1 MNQPAAKGWCPGA
14 LRPMMSGDGLLVR
27 VRPRLG
33 RLAADQVDALCKAA
47 DAHGSGL
54 MDLTNRGN
62 IQIRGVAPDSYDQLL
77 ACLAG
82 AGLVDFSFVHESRDN
97 IIVAPL
103 WQHGDDTWRIATE
116 LGGRLHELPELP
128 EKFGFALDAGGAP
141 VLSTASADIR
151 VEKGVSSSL
160 IVRADGVARG
170 ERTTREDAVNRIID
184 LCHWFVETGGAA
196 SKRMASH
203 TAQLSLSGRSGHEPP
218 LETGP
223 ALLPGPSPIGPV
235 YGVPFGTMPAT
246 ILAKLVRA
254 SAAVAL
260 RTTPWRSFI
269 LEGGQPTASD
279 AFSSDPSDPMQQVAA
294 CPGAPFC
301 SSSTVDTRALARELS
316 GVVKGSFH
324 VSGCTKGCAR
334 PPPAPITVVGRDG
347 RFDIVRNGCAW
358 DAAETT
364 GLDATEVVSQLGA
377 S

>member
-1 MNQPAAKGWCPGA
+1 MNRPAAKGWCPSA

-33 RLAADQVDALCKAA
+33 RLAADQVEALCKAA

-82 AGLVDFSFVHESRDN
+82 AGLVDFSIEHEARDN
-97 IIVAPL
+97 IIVAPM

-116 LGGRLHELPELP
+116 LRGRLHELPELP
-128 EKFGFALDAGGAP
+128 AKFGFALDAGGAP

-151 VEKGVSSSL
+151 VERGVSGSL
-160 IVRADGVARG
+160 IVRADGVVRG
-170 ERTTREDAVNRIID
+170 ERTTPDDAVNRIID
-184 LCHWFVETGGAA
+184 LSRWFVETGGAA
-196 SKRMASH
+196 SKRMANH
-203 TAQLSLSGRSGHEPP
+203 TSQLSLSGRREQEPP
-218 LETGP
+218 LVSER
-223 ALLPGPSPIGPV
+223 ALVPGPSLIGPV
-235 YGVPFGTMPAT
+235 YGAPFGSMPASS
-246 ILAKLVRA
+246 LAELLRA
-254 SAAVAL
+254 STAVAL
-260 RTTPWRSFI
+260 RTTPWRLFI

-279 AFSSDPSDPMQQVAA
+279 AFSSDPCDPMQQVAA

-301 SSSTVDTRALARELS
+301 SSSTVDTRALARQLS
-316 GVVKGSFH
+316 GVVKGPFH

-334 PPPAPITVVGRDG
+334 PSPAPLTVVGREG

-358 DAAETT
+358 DPAETT